1 MINVLAEILDG
12 LSHGTPGLVV
22 ASLTLICMLLAL
34 IRKDAGL
41 MVTTA
46 FLFIP
51 FSYALGA
58 WSGVYILVRL
68 MPIFPLLAAF
78 AISRDETLL
87 AWVLPLLPFGYLVY
101 LLFSLVVSNF
111 RRI

>member
-1 MINVLAEILDG
+1 MEVVTTILTE
-12 LSHGTPGLVV
+12 LSKGVPGLIV

-41 MVTTA
+41 MVTAA
-46 FLFIP
+46 FLFLP
-51 FSYALGA
+51 FSYAIGA
-58 WSGVYILVRL
+58 WSGLLIIVRL

-101 LLFSLVVSNF
+101 LLFSLIFSNF